1 MSAGRVGQQE
11 NPNLTNTKESAV
23 EGVQICE
30 EVVLVL

>member
-1 MSAGRVGQQE
+1 MSAGVGQQG

-30 EVVLVL
+30 EVVL